1 VQGEGED
8 VGGSAQQMRG
18 SAQQQLPLQQASS
31 GPVRCAGTS
40 SPHVRRKTRAGQVEA
55 KYEKKKNFETH
66 LSHSQWF
73 HSEHTDDS

>member
-8 VGGSAQQMRG
+8 VGGSAQQMGG
-18 SAQQQLPLQQASS
+18 STQQQLPLQQASS

-55 KYEKKKNFETH
+55 KYEKKKLN

-73 HSEHTDDS
+73 HSEQTETLVAR